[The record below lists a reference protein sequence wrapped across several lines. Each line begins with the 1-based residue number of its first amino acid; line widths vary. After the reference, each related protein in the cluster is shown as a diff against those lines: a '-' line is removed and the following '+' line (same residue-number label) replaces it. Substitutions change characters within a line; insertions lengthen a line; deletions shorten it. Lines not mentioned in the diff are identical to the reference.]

1 MSKWLVF
8 KSARML
14 ISLLALAA
22 AVTCILYPTIQ
33 PTNFLDGVIVVDEP
47 YISNRSA
54 RTEDKLV
61 VAFRPL
67 VLGVS
72 RQHTLDGHAD
82 AFDAL
87 DGRPAVAGGEQ
98 VEADD
103 SVAVDV
109 GMHGNLT
116 LGGGNEHNFRRL
128 HRAYISDG
136 EKGGGGGLTSIG

>member
-1 MSKWLVF
+1 M
-8 KSARML
+8 
-14 ISLLALAA
+14 
-22 AVTCILYPTIQ
+22 IQ
-33 PTNFLDGVIVVDEP
+33 PTNSLDGGIVVDEP

-72 RQHTLDGHAD
+72 RQHALDGHAH

-87 DGRPAVAGGEQ
+87 DGRPAIAGGEQ

-116 LGGGNEHNFRRL
+116 LWGGDEHNFGRL
-128 HRAYISDG
+128 HRTHRRISDG
-136 EKGGGGGLTSIG
+136 AKGGGGGGGFTSIG